1 MKKGTVQFFNEC
13 IGFGSSQAG
22 LAWFQTTGKIISHGS
37 GNYVTNEWSINQK
50 TGETL
55 C

>member
-1 MKKGTVQFFNEC
+1 MKKGTVNFFKEC
-13 IGFGSSQAG
+13 KRFGSIWDG
-22 LAWFQTTGKIISHGS
+22 LAWSQITGKIISHRS
-37 GNYVTNEWSINQK
+37 WKYVANECIINQK

>member
-1 MKKGTVQFFNEC
+1 MEKGTIKLFDESK
-13 IGFGSSQAG
+13 GFGSSQAG
-22 LAWFQTTGKIISHGS
+22 LAWFQITGKIISHGS